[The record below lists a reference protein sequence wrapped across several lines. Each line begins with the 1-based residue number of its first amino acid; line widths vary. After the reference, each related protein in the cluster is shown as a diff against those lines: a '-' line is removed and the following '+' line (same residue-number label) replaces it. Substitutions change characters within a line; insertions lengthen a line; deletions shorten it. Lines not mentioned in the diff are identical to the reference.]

1 VVVTIESAPTAQ
13 GWDCDVEVAH
23 DGRSSRYNVRVSR
36 QDLERW
42 GSPGEAD
49 PDALVRRTFDFLLRR
64 EAPEQ
69 ILKSFELRDVSRYF
83 PEFDEEMR
91 PR

>member
-1 VVVTIESAPTAQ
+1 MVTIESAPTAQ

-42 GSPGEAD
+42 GAPGEAD
-49 PDALVRRTFDFLLRR
+49 PDALVRRTFDFLLQR

-91 PR
+91 AR

>member
-1 VVVTIESAPTAQ
+1 MVTIESAPTAQ
-13 GWDCDVEVAH
+13 GWDCDVEIS
-23 DGRSSRYNVRVSR
+23 DGGRSSRHNVRVSR

-42 GSPGEAD
+42 GSPGESE
-49 PDALVRRTFDFLLRR
+49 PDALVRRAFEFLLQR

-69 ILKSFELRDVSRYF
+69 ILKSFDLDVVSRYF

-91 PR
+91 RR